1 MKRLFITIAI
11 ASLFTVSLF
20 AAFRKYNVLEI
31 AGFYDE
37 VFNVTLT
44 NLLDSSDWPD
54 PNGINLNYN
63 DTGNLNNTYLIAPT
77 NVPLT
82 RAGLKIGTFDVMVSF
97 NSAYSGRTSAN
108 VTITHDKLRHT
119 TNPEVQFDYELAVNY
134 DINDGNT
141 LTTDVIAI
149 CYSTGSSLTGP
160 TSIDI
165 PIVPYNP
172 VAGLCTIKSGGL
184 FFRLCIDDQVNVDG
198 NYTSTVTFNLEA
210 N

>member
-1 MKRLFITIAI
+1 MKRFIMAI
-11 ASLFTVSLF
+11 VIVLLLSCSAF
-20 AAFRKYNVLEI
+20 AAFRKSSSLEI

-63 DTGNLNNTYLIAPT
+63 DTGNKNNTYLIAPT

-82 RAGLKIGTFDVMVSF
+82 RPGLKIGTFDVMVSF
-97 NSAYSGRTSAN
+97 NASYSGRTSAHI
-108 VTITHDKLRHT
+108 TITHDKLCHDT
-119 TNPEVQFDYELAVNY
+119 MPEVQFDYELAVHY

-141 LTTDVIAI
+141 LTSDITKI
-149 CYSTGSSLTGP
+149 CQSTTSTLGGP
-160 TSIDI
+160 KSIEI

-172 VAGLCTIKSGGL
+172 NAGLCTIKSGGM
-184 FFRLCIDDQVNVDG
+184 FFRLSIDDPVNVDG
-198 NYTSTVTFNLEA
+198 TYTSTIKFELES